1 MKIKYIKIKRD
12 IINTMKI
19 KTSKIIFLSIF
30 FMFFNMGHTINAL
43 NYSIG
48 LQINEETNQLLA
60 KEGGSKKSASK
71 KSASKKSASKKSAS
85 KKSGSKKSGSK
96 KSGSKK
102 SASKKNLSKEKKSSI
117 NKVENNQN
125 AIKEAA
131 KERYEIWKKNKKKN
145 KI

>member
-1 MKIKYIKIKRD
+1 MKL
-12 IINTMKI
+12 

-30 FMFFNMGHTINAL
+30 LMLFGMGQTINAL
-43 NYSIG
+43 NYSNG
-48 LQINEETNQLLA
+48 LQINEESNQLLA
-60 KEGGSKKSASK
+60 KEGGH
-71 KSASKKSASKKSAS
+71 S

-102 SASKKNLSKEKKSSI
+102 SGSKKSGSKKSGSKKNIINKKKSSI
-117 NKVENNQN
+117 SKVQNNQN
-125 AIKEAA
+125 AMKEAA